1 MPDRADLWDAAGS
14 PAARGSRDVTP
25 DVPKLRDAVQ
35 RAMTAGAGVVRSES
49 SLAVARAVV
58 ADVAVALG
66 DRAASV
72 EAGEL
77 GNLLQLAAA
86 LLASADSRT
95 ESRGAHS
102 RQEFP
107 ESQASWRRRQVH
119 GTTRT

>member
-1 MPDRADLWDAAGS
+1 MQYLPGDLIFRHAGCNGVQCRAAQSAKS
-14 PAARGSRDVTP
+14 AKRVAVTALLVLQ
-25 DVPKLRDAVQ
+25 DQ
-35 RAMTAGAGVVRSES
+35 S
-49 SLAVARAVV
+49 SLTLERRAAVE
-58 ADVAVALG
+58 DVAEALG
-66 DRAASV
+66 DPTVMVA
-72 EAGEL
+72 AGEL